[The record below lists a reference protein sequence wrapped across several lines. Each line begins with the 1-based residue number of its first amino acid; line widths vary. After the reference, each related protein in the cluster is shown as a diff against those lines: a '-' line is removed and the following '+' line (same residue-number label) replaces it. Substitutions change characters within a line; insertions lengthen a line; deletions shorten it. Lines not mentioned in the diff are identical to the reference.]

1 MIRKTLKFL
10 KIDEKIKHRT
20 LNILLNKQNENF
32 LVFNL
37 NYLMST
43 FTFIDLFAWIWWFHI
58 AFHNLWGKL
67 VSAIERDKPAR
78 NTYQANFLQWNED
91 VFLWGKF
98 FEDITKT
105 DPKMIPDHDILCAW
119 FPCQAFSIA
128 WYRKWFSDSRWNVF
142 FDLCRIIETKKP
154 EVIFLENV
162 KNLKSHD
169 EWKTFK
175 VIQESL
181 ESLWYHVKAQVL
193 NSCEYWWIPQNRER
207 IYIVWFR
214 NKEAYER
221 FSFPEKIAL
230 KLWVKDMLD
239 KVHDSSF
246 YYENSSLYP
255 KLKNEITDKNTAYQ
269 RRRQYVRAN
278 KSWVFPTL
286 TANMWTWW
294 HNVPLILDVKWIRKL
309 TPRECF
315 RIQWFPENFILPDMA
330 KSQLYKQ
337 AWNAVTVPAIQRV
350 WECILKAI
358 NPLLSWGILTSAN
371 KIKHAVITR

>member
-1 MIRKTLKFL
+1 MQKK
-10 KIDEKIKHRT
+10 
-20 LNILLNKQNENF
+20 
-32 LVFNL
+32 
-37 NYLMST
+37 

-58 AFHNLWGKL
+58 AFHNLWWKL

-78 NTYQANFLQWNED
+78 ETYQANFLHWNED
-91 VFLWGKF
+91 VFLWWKY

-105 DPKMIPDHDILCAW
+105 DPNLIPDHDILCAW

-128 WYRKWFSDSRWNVF
+128 GYRKWFSDSRGNVF
-142 FDLCRIIETKKP
+142 FDLCRIIEYKKP

-169 EWKTFK
+169 WGKTFN

-181 ESLWYHVKAQVL
+181 ESLWYYIKAQVI

-207 IYIVWFR
+207 IYIVGFR
-214 NKEAYER
+214 DKKAYER
-221 FSFPEKIAL
+221 FSFPEKIPL
-230 KLWVKDMLD
+230 NLWIRDMLD
-239 KVHDSSF
+239 EVKEDS
-246 YYENSSLYP
+246 YYYTKSSLYP
-255 KLKNEITDKNTAYQ
+255 KLKEEIKDKNTAYQ

-294 HNVPLILDVKWIRKL
+294 HNVPLVVDIKWIRKL

-315 RIQWFPENFILPDMA
+315 RIQGFPEDFILPNIA

-337 AWNAVTVPAIQRV
+337 AWNAVTVTAIQRV
-350 WECILKAI
+350 GESILKAT
-358 NPLLSWGILTSAN
+358 NPLFPSGILNSTI
-371 KIKHAVITR
+371 KIKNAVITR